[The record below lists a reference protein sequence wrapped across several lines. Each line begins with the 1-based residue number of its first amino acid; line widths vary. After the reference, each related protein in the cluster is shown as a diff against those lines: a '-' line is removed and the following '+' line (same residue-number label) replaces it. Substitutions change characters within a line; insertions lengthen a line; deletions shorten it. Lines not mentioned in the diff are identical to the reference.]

1 MKAYFLFSVLLFT
14 LSGIAQ
20 NVGIGTITPAERLHV
35 IHTADVNKNAIYGY
49 ASQTSSALDY
59 QNTGVTGFGQ
69 GNGIANSYGYGFG
82 VKGIGSTN
90 SWGAIGV
97 YAGLATS
104 VPNLSFNNN
113 FFALYADA
121 GTAAVNRHAAVFL
134 NGNVGINNI
143 SPVYKLDINGDINIG
158 TGLLRVNGNSGT
170 SGQVLTSNGA
180 AAPTWQ
186 NTGTGIGFSVVK
198 SGDVTINTNTN
209 TVVTSYVPFFDDS
222 NNFNLTSGEFTAPVA
237 GMYHFDANI
246 NWYPTSSIT
255 PCAIN
260 FLKNNLAFDGCQS
273 NNIISASA
281 TRGGSMAH
289 SINIKLAPGDII
301 KLQVFQVSG
310 SSLGLVGTFGSSAS
324 TFSGFKVY

>member
-1 MKAYFLFSVLLFT
+1 MKKVILLPALLFT
-14 LSGIAQ
+14 LHSIAQ
-20 NVGIGTITPAERLHV
+20 NVGIGTTTPLERLHV
-35 IHTADVNKNAIYGY
+35 IHTADVNKNTIYGY
-49 ASQTSSALDY
+49 ANQTSSSLDF

-69 GNGIANSYGYGFG
+69 GDGTPNSWGYGFG

-113 FFALYADA
+113 FYALYADA
-121 GTAAVNRHAAVFL
+121 GTSAPNRHAAVFL

-143 SPVYKLDINGDINIG
+143 SPAYKLDVNGDINIS
-158 TGLLRVNGNSGT
+158 TGLLRLNGNSGT

-180 AAPTWQ
+180 LAPTWQ
-186 NTGTGIGFSVVK
+186 NSAAGVGFSVVK
-198 SGDVTINTNTN
+198 SGDVTINNNTY
-209 TVVTSYVPFFDDS
+209 TVLTVYAPFFDDG
-222 NNFNLTSGEFTAPVA
+222 NNFNLTTGEFTASVA

-246 NWYPTSSIT
+246 NWYPSSSIA
-255 PCAIN
+255 PCVIS
-260 FLKNNLAFDGCQS
+260 FLKNNVAFDGCQS
-273 NNIISASA
+273 NTIVAASA

-289 SINIKLAPGDII
+289 AINVKLAIGDII

-310 SSLGLVGTFGSSAS
+310 SSLGLVGSSGSSAS